1 MPRKVSIPFAFGR
14 SARVDPKYAPFGT
27 LRTAKNLRVDRDGR
41 LRSRTGYQ
49 PLTMTVGSDTLTAY
63 DLFEFGSGRLCAL
76 GSQEGEGFPTDVYE
90 YIGLPANNPWRAA
103 SGNTSKPALTPFA
116 QPHQVCGIPQPARGV
131 QFVDCAAGD
140 GYVAMLYR
148 AAGATTNAFYQVVRE
163 SDDQTISSSEGLAVT
178 ATAGAVCFSANAF
191 FFATDNGTEQDL
203 VRYTPSTD
211 TLAALVAIDTISGG
225 VRIDIEAVTNGSG
238 QVIVIYANDNAGAQ
252 NVLIKR
258 YNSSGVQQGS
268 TITIASS
275 NFASN
280 IQSVSVE
287 ADLVH
292 DTINAVVCQAGAT
305 NPVQLFT
312 YNFAG
317 TLLNGPTSLAG
328 SDPSSHASVCR
339 LVARTGWAESVA
351 VVFSDNSASVD
362 TITCKW
368 VVISSHAVT
377 DTQVI
382 SNAQARTQVIAAS
395 AEGQP
400 SGVAFGGF
408 VRGSGTLLPLDTGAE
423 LGSFTGTTIEQST
436 NALWYLSTS
445 MCHMATRD
453 LRGASPESNSFFN
466 FRGISKDAST
476 GRLAWAAL
484 VLSGISVDSSAIT
497 TFALN
502 STARRQTAMVGG
514 QLYLAGAPVQMYDGR
529 LLSEAQ
535 FNEVPRILSLAGD
548 TDGSLA
554 VNATYSYVL
563 VFEYMLPDGSFI
575 QGPPSLVA
583 SITTGGTQDEV
594 NVTIAGPHSQRIALA
609 GAARGAE
616 VTAVLYRTIWNATN
630 ASQGST
636 FHEVSRSRC
645 PSTLDDYGD
654 DIAISDTLSDANASV
669 RGVLYVQGGPVENN
683 APEMATYLSAS
694 SARIDVAGLA
704 RRSEFQESK
713 EQALDQAIN
722 FSGLS
727 AFFTRCSDP
736 IEGIVSLDGI
746 RLIMARSDVYTV
758 SGEGPDDA
766 AAGSLPPPVALGS
779 PSGLRDWKSL
789 LVAPDGVWAQL
800 DDAKLYRFPRG
811 NGTPEWLGIEV
822 QDTLAAFPEIS
833 GAARCRVDD
842 TVMFA
847 CSNSGLTSA
856 RILARSQ
863 RTGIWLEDEPAL
875 QTSRGI
881 EALCSYGDLIAYVSG
896 GVVYQ
901 QHPTSYVDGASSVI
915 VTEWQTEP
923 IYPFGLGGN
932 GWIHDAQI
940 TGEFR
945 SAGTLAMRVS
955 YDDGASFEAYDSF
968 VLSGTAGDTVKRR
981 WALKRSDIQ
990 NVVVE
995 FIFTPSSAGEGFVIN
1010 QLTLLVDDA
1019 PGLEDLDPGDCGG

>member
-14 SARVDPKYAPFGT
+14 NARVDPKLAPFGT

-49 PLTMTVGSDTLTAY
+49 PLVMSEGSGSVVAY

-76 GSQEGEGFPTDVYE
+76 GSQQGEGFPVDVYE
-90 YIGLPANNPWRAA
+90 YTGVPASTPWRAA
-103 SGNTSKPALTPFA
+103 SQAQDGVLRPSLTPFTA
-116 QPHQVCGIPQPARGV
+116 PRQVCGVPQPARGV
-131 QFVDCAAGD
+131 QSVDVAAGG
-140 GYVAMLYR
+140 GYVAIVYTPTGS
-148 AAGATTNAFYQVVRE
+148 GADSAWLQVVRE
-163 SDDQTISSSEGLAVT
+163 SDDQVILAVELTFVGATRARVCFAAGLFFIAAIAGANLNLIRYDPSNDNLSSLVTIDSAT
-178 ATAGAVCFSANAF
+178 ATVF
-191 FFATDNGTEQDL
+191 
-203 VRYTPSTD
+203 
-211 TLAALVAIDTISGG
+211 
-225 VRIDIEAVTNGSG
+225 DIEAVSNPTNS
-238 QVIVIYANDNAGAQ
+238 VVVVIYGQQSGGNANAN
-252 NVLIKR
+252 IKR
-258 YNSSGVQQGS
+258 YNASGVQQGTTLS
-268 TITIASS
+268 YSAVVAAG
-275 NFASN
+275 NYFLA
-280 IQSVSVE
+280 VE
-287 ADLVH
+287 ADEA
-292 DTINAVVCQAGAT
+292 DNTINSTLAVTGGGTIA
-305 NPVQLFT
+305 QLRSH
-312 YNFAG
+312 NFANA
-317 TLLNGPTSLAG
+317 LLDGPTAIAAG
-328 SDPSSHASVCR
+328 GHTGLCR
-339 LVARTGWAESVA
+339 LPARTGWVDHVGIVSTNSSQDTVTVEYREIDTHTLTDSQVIGNA
-351 VVFSDNSASVD
+351 VNRTTAISAS
-362 TITCKW
+362 
-368 VVISSHAVT
+368 
-377 DTQVI
+377 
-382 SNAQARTQVIAAS
+382 AA
-395 AEGQP
+395 GQP
-400 SGVAFGGF
+400 SGIVFGGY
-408 VRGSGTLLPLDTGAE
+408 VTGEGALLPLDTGDE
-423 LGSFTGTTIEQST
+423 LGVFTGTSIEQST
-436 NALWYLSTS
+436 NCLWYVSTS
-445 MCHMATRD
+445 MIHMATRD
-453 LRGASPESNSFFN
+453 LRASAQGARLFQTML
-466 FRGISKDAST
+466 GISLDAST
-476 GRLAWAAL
+476 GRLAWNSLYLA
-484 VLSGISVDSSAIT
+484 GIGIESPTVT
-497 TFALN
+497 TLALN
-502 STARRQTAMVGG
+502 AAARRQTAMVGG
-514 QLYLAGAPVQMYDGR
+514 QLYLAGGPVQIYDGR

-535 FNEVPRILSLAGD
+535 FNEVPSILSLAGD
-548 TDGSLA
+548 TDGNLA

-563 VFEYMLPDGSFI
+563 VFEYALPDGSFI

-583 SITTGGTQDEV
+583 TITTGGTQDEV

-645 PSTLDDYGD
+645 PATLDDYGD
-654 DIAISDTLSDANASV
+654 NIVISDTLSDANAAV
-669 RGVLYVQGGPVENN
+669 RAILYVQGGPVENN

-694 SARIDVAGLA
+694 SARLDVAGLA

-746 RLIMARSDVYTV
+746 RLILARSDVYTV
-758 SGEGPDDA
+758 SGEGPQDD

-811 NGTPEWLGIEV
+811 GGSPEWLGIEV

-833 GAARCRVDD
+833 GAARVRADD
-842 TVMFA
+842 TIVFA
-847 CSNSGLTSA
+847 CSNAALTSA
-856 RILARSQ
+856 RILARSL
-863 RTGIWLEDEPAL
+863 RTGIWLEDEPPL

-881 EALCSYGDLIAYVSG
+881 EALASYGDLVAYVSG

-901 QHPTSYVDGASSVI
+901 QHPTSYADGAGSVI
-915 VTEWQTEP
+915 TTEWQTEP

-932 GWIHDAQI
+932 GWIHDAQV

-945 SAGTLAMRVS
+945 SAGTLAMRAS
-955 YDDGASFEAYDSF
+955 YDDGVSFEAHDSF
-968 VLSGTAGDTVKRR
+968 VLSGTAGDTFKRK

-995 FIFTPSSAGEGFVIN
+995 LIFTPSSAGEGIIIN